1 MYLLGFNHKDPVT
14 SAKKYLEDDGN
25 PYDFVGVDS
34 DGLIALEFGVFG
46 LPETYLINEDGKIIY
61 KFMGPIT
68 KDVLKNEIEPLLRI
82 LRTII
87 LCFICFAFK
96 TYAVENIDER
106 VKNLTLELRCM
117 TCQNQS
123 IYDSD
128 AEFSNDIKK
137 IVKQKLQEGESE
149 RDIKKFLVER
159 YSEYILF
166 RPVVNYNNIFLWSF
180 PFILLIIGL
189 FFVLIKSKRNKV

>member
-1 MYLLGFNHKDPVT
+1 MKSNH
-14 SAKKYLEDDGN
+14 
-25 PYDFVGVDS
+25 F
-34 DGLIALEFGVFG
+34 F
-46 LPETYLINEDGKIIY
+46 KILNI
-61 KFMGPIT
+61 G
-68 KDVLKNEIEPLLRI
+68 I
-82 LRTII
+82 LS
-87 LCFICFAFK
+87 FIFFAF
-96 TYAVENIDER
+96 TIFANENIDER

-149 RDIKKFLVER
+149 RNIKKFLVER
-159 YSEYILF
+159 YGEYILF
-166 RPVVNYNNIFLWSF
+166 RPLMNYNNIFLWSF

-189 FFVLIKSKRNKV
+189 FFVLIKSKGNKV

>member
-1 MYLLGFNHKDPVT
+1 MKSSHFFKILN
-14 SAKKYLEDDGN
+14 
-25 PYDFVGVDS
+25 
-34 DGLIALEFGVFG
+34 IAVLSFIFF
-46 LPETYLINEDGKIIY
+46 TFKIY
-61 KFMGPIT
+61 A
-68 KDVLKNEIEPLLRI
+68 IES
-82 LRTII
+82 
-87 LCFICFAFK
+87 
-96 TYAVENIDER
+96 IDER

-159 YSEYILF
+159 YGEYILF
-166 RPVVNYNNIFLWSF
+166 RPLMNNYNVFLWIF
-180 PFILLIIGL
+180 PFILLIFGV
-189 FFVLIKSKRNKV
+189 FFVLIKTKRKKVWTIYFVFFYLACMVSL

>member
-1 MYLLGFNHKDPVT
+1 MKLNHFFSILHIPILT
-14 SAKKYLEDDGN
+14 
-25 PYDFVGVDS
+25 FV
-34 DGLIALEFGVFG
+34 F
-46 LPETYLINEDGKIIY
+46 
-61 KFMGPIT
+61 
-68 KDVLKNEIEPLLRI
+68 
-82 LRTII
+82 
-87 LCFICFAFK
+87 FAFK
-96 TYAVENIDER
+96 IYAVENIDEK

-149 RDIKKFLVER
+149 KDIKKFLAER
-159 YSEYILF
+159 YGEYILF
-166 RPVVNYNNIFLWSF
+166 RPLMNYNNIFLWSF

-189 FFVLIKSKRNKV
+189 FFVLIQTKTKKV

>member
-1 MYLLGFNHKDPVT
+1 MKLSHF
-14 SAKKYLEDDGN
+14 
-25 PYDFVGVDS
+25 F
-34 DGLIALEFGVFG
+34 
-46 LPETYLINEDGKIIY
+46 
-61 KFMGPIT
+61 
-68 KDVLKNEIEPLLRI
+68 RI
-82 LRTII
+82 VNTTII
-87 LCFICFAFK
+87 IFIFFTFK
-96 TYAVENIDER
+96 IYAVENINER

-137 IVKQKLQEGESE
+137 IVKQKLQQGESE

-159 YSEYILF
+159 YGEYILF
-166 RPVVNYNNIFLWSF
+166 RPLMNYNNIFLWSF

-189 FFVLIKSKRNKV
+189 FFVLIKTKTKKA

>member
-1 MYLLGFNHKDPVT
+1 MKSSHFFRISHIAILSFIFFTFKIY
-14 SAKKYLEDDGN
+14 
-25 PYDFVGVDS
+25 
-34 DGLIALEFGVFG
+34 ALE
-46 LPETYLINEDGKIIY
+46 T
-61 KFMGPIT
+61 
-68 KDVLKNEIEPLLRI
+68 
-82 LRTII
+82 
-87 LCFICFAFK
+87 
-96 TYAVENIDER
+96 IDER

-159 YSEYILF
+159 YGEYILF
-166 RPVVNYNNIFLWSF
+166 RPLMNYNNIFLWSF

>member
-1 MYLLGFNHKDPVT
+1 MKSSHFFKISHIAILSLIFFT
-14 SAKKYLEDDGN
+14 FTISA
-25 PYDFVGVDS
+25 
-34 DGLIALEFGVFG
+34 
-46 LPETYLINEDGKIIY
+46 
-61 KFMGPIT
+61 
-68 KDVLKNEIEPLLRI
+68 IES
-82 LRTII
+82 
-87 LCFICFAFK
+87 
-96 TYAVENIDER
+96 IDER

-159 YSEYILF
+159 YGEYILF
-166 RPVVNYNNIFLWSF
+166 RPLMNNYNIFLWSF
-180 PFILLIIGL
+180 PFILLIFGV
-189 FFVLIKSKRNKV
+189 FFVLIKIKRKKV

>member
-1 MYLLGFNHKDPVT
+1 MKSSHF
-14 SAKKYLEDDGN
+14 
-25 PYDFVGVDS
+25 F
-34 DGLIALEFGVFG
+34 
-46 LPETYLINEDGKIIY
+46 
-61 KFMGPIT
+61 
-68 KDVLKNEIEPLLRI
+68 RI
-82 LRTII
+82 LNIII
-87 LCFICFAFK
+87 LSFIFFTFK
-96 TYAVENIDER
+96 IYALENIDER

-159 YSEYILF
+159 YGEYILF
-166 RPVVNYNNIFLWSF
+166 RPLMNYNNIFLWSF

-189 FFVLIKSKRNKV
+189 FFVLIKTKTKKA

>member
-1 MYLLGFNHKDPVT
+1 MKSSHFFRISH
-14 SAKKYLEDDGN
+14 
-25 PYDFVGVDS
+25 
-34 DGLIALEFGVFG
+34 IAILSFIFF
-46 LPETYLINEDGKIIY
+46 TFKI
-61 KFMGPIT
+61 
-68 KDVLKNEIEPLLRI
+68 
-82 LRTII
+82 
-87 LCFICFAFK
+87 
-96 TYAVENIDER
+96 YAIENIDER

-137 IVKQKLQEGESE
+137 IVKNKLQEGESE

-159 YSEYILF
+159 YGEYILF
-166 RPVVNYNNIFLWSF
+166 RPLMNYNNIFLWSF